1 MTNTPSTLTIFVQ
14 KNSLLRFNV
23 IAFTHHSIGVE
34 EIGNF
39 HLEHDEI
46 CPKMEHIKSKMN
58 IEEIMYLSTC
68 NRVEFVF
75 VTKQEVDAE
84 FTALFLQ
91 AFNDDWDEIHIH
103 PLVENCKYWNGINA
117 VNHMIEVA
125 CSLDSMVIGERE
137 IITQLKDAY
146 SFSREN
152 NLSADTIRVVMRQV
166 IETAKKVYTETT
178 IAEKP
183 VSVVSLAYH
192 QVKNKQLSNDARVVI
207 VGAGV
212 TNVNMCRFLMKH
224 GFNNFTVF
232 NRTLEK
238 GEQLAKMLKGNAI
251 KLDSILDYKEGFDLL
266 VLCTGSKDAIITKE
280 MYVSLLNGD
289 TDAKTVIDLAVPS
302 DLDKSIHEQFEL
314 EHISVKYL
322 KEISESNLKERKKE
336 LIKVRQIIFE
346 AVEEFKDIFKM
357 RQVEIKM
364 RSIPERVKEIRSTAI
379 NEVFQNDLE
388 QLDENSREIV
398 DKILNYM
405 EKKYVSVPMLMAKEI
420 MSKNNKHE

>member
-1 MTNTPSTLTIFVQ
+1 LTIFVQ
-14 KNSLLRFNV
+14 KNNLLRFNV

-39 HLEHDEI
+39 HLEQDEI
-46 CPKMEHIKSKMN
+46 VPKMEHIKSKMN

-68 NRVEFVF
+68 NRVEFIF
-75 VTKQEVDAE
+75 VTKQEVDTE

-91 AFNDDWDEIHIH
+91 AFNDDWDEVHIH
-103 PLVENCKYWNGINA
+103 PLVENRKCWNGINA
-117 VNHMIEVA
+117 VNHVIEVA

-137 IITQLKDAY
+137 IITQLREAFT
-146 SFSREN
+146 FSRQHE
-152 NLSADTIRVVMRQV
+152 LSGDTIRVVMRQV
-166 IETAKKVYTETT
+166 IQTAKKVYTETT

-192 QVKNKQLSNDARVVI
+192 QLKDKELSNDARVVI

-224 GFNNFTVF
+224 GFHDFTVF

-238 GEQLAKMLKGNAI
+238 GEQLAKMLKGSAF
-251 KLDSILDYKEGFDLL
+251 KLDSILEYKKGFDLL
-266 VLCTGSKDAIITKE
+266 VLCTGAKDAIMTEEI
-280 MYVSLLNGD
+280 YSSLLNGE
-289 TDAKTVIDLAVPS
+289 TENKTVIDLAVPA
-302 DLDKSIHEQFEL
+302 DLDKTILEQYQL
-314 EHISVKYL
+314 EHISVKHL
-322 KEISESNLKERKKE
+322 KAISENNIKERKKE
-336 LIKVRQIIFE
+336 LIKVRQLIFE
-346 AVEEFKDIFKM
+346 AVEEFKEIFKM